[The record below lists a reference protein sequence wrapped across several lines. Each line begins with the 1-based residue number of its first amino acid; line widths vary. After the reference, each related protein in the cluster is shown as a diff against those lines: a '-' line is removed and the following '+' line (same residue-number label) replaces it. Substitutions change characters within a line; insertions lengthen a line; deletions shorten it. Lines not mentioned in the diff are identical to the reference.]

1 MANNS
6 DKRPGEFDLI
16 RDYFAP
22 LADPAAGGL
31 GLKDDAA
38 LLTPAPG
45 MELVLTVDAIVEG
58 VHYLPDDPPED
69 VAAKLLRVNLSDLA
83 AKGAEPLGYLLTA
96 MLAPAIGS
104 GYMRRFVDGLA
115 ADQSAYG
122 ITLLGGDTVGT
133 PGPTGFSLTAIGRVP
148 AGTMRTRANAQAGD
162 LICVSGSIGDG
173 ALGLL
178 AAQGNLAGLSEPH
191 LSHLLSRYRRPQPRV
206 ALGQALRELAHA
218 GIDISD
224 GLAAD
229 LGHLT
234 VASGVGAHVR
244 VVDVPLSD
252 AARAVLD
259 GRPDL
264 FETVLTGGDD
274 YELLLAVSPQNWEQ
288 AAAAA
293 GEVGTPLTAIGRIE
307 DEKTGLVFEAE
318 DGRPL
323 DLKRRGFTHN

>member
-1 MANNS
+1 M
-6 DKRPGEFDLI
+6 
-16 RDYFAP
+16 
-22 LADPAAGGL
+22 GG
-31 GLKDDAA
+31 ASH
-38 LLTPAPG
+38 T
-45 MELVLTVDAIVEG
+45 
-58 VHYLPDDPPED
+58 
-69 VAAKLLRVNLSDLA
+69 
-83 AKGAEPLGYLLTA
+83 
-96 MLAPAIGS
+96 
-104 GYMRRFVDGLA
+104 
-115 ADQSAYG
+115 
-122 ITLLGGDTVGT
+122 LGGDTVGT